1 MKSKSDSMVGRF
13 AHTAGAP
20 VRLLDTLGEQGTF
33 YLRVFAWVYRAIF
46 RYKKEQTRLV
56 AEVGMGSGALALIGG
71 SVAITGF
78 MTFFVGTSSGVQ
90 AYQALRQVDLTALSG
105 FASAF
110 INTRLAAPIIAGA
123 GLAAT
128 VGTGITAQLGAMR
141 INEEIDALEVMSV
154 PSLPYLVSTRLIAG
168 MIAVVPLYALALI
181 LSYVGYETVSVLF
194 YNVSA
199 GGYTHYFFA
208 FLQPIDILYSF
219 LQALAMA
226 VVVILVHCYYGYTA
240 TGGPAGVGEA
250 VGRAVRTSLIGVTTV
265 TLLVALA
272 VYGAHDTLR
281 ISG

>member
-1 MKSKSDSMVGRF
+1 MSRF
-13 AHTAGAP
+13 RHAAGAP
-20 VRLLDTLGEQGTF
+20 VRLLDALGEQGTF
-33 YLRVFAWVYRAIF
+33 YLRVFAWVYRAMF
-46 RYKKEQTRLV
+46 RYKKEQTRLL

-71 SVAITGF
+71 AVAITGF
-78 MTFFVGTSSGVQ
+78 MTFFVGASSGVQ
-90 AYQALRQVDLTALSG
+90 GYQALRQVDLTALSG

-154 PSLPYLVSTRLIAG
+154 PSLPYLVSTRLLAG
-168 MIAVVPLYALALI
+168 LVAVVPLYALALI
-181 LSYVGYETVSVLF
+181 LSYVGYQAVSVLF
-194 YNVSA
+194 YGVSS

-208 FLQPIDILYSF
+208 FLQPVDILYSF
-219 LQALAMA
+219 LQAITMA
-226 VVVILVHCYYGYTA
+226 VVVVLVHCYYGYNA

-272 VYGAHDTLR
+272 VYGNHDTLR
-281 ISG
+281 IAG

>member
-1 MKSKSDSMVGRF
+1 METSKASPLTRF
-13 AHTAGAP
+13 KHAAGAP
-20 VRLLDTLGEQGTF
+20 VRLLDALGEQGTF

-46 RYKKEQTRLV
+46 RYKKEQTRLI

-90 AYQALRQVDLTALSG
+90 GYQALRQVDLTALSG

-141 INEEIDALEVMSV
+141 IGEEIDALEAMSV
-154 PSLPYLVSTRLIAG
+154 PPLPYLVSTRLIAG
-168 MIAVVPLYALALI
+168 LIAVVPLYALALI
-181 LSYVGYETVSVLF
+181 LSYLGYETVSILF
-194 YNVSA
+194 YGVSS
-199 GGYTHYFFA
+199 GGYHHYFFA

-219 LQALAMA
+219 IQAIAMA
-226 VVVILVHCYYGYTA
+226 VVVVLVHCYYGYTA

-265 TLLVALA
+265 TLFVALA
-272 VYGAHDTLR
+272 VYGGHDTLR